1 MLNCRIQNPDVGQE
15 AIECSKMEIG
25 SSGLFSS
32 TFSILAVGF
41 HHENIE
47 SGRGDAIFG

>member
-1 MLNCRIQNPDVGQE
+1 MLNCRIQDPDVGQE

-25 SSGLFSS
+25 RAGPFSS
-32 TFSILAVGF
+32 TFILAVGF
-41 HHENIE
+41 YHENIE